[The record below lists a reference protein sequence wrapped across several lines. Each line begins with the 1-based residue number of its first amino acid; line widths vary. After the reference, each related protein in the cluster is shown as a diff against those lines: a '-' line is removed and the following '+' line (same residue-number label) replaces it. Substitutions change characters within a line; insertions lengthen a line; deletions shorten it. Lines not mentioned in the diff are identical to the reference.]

1 MGGGQSVDRS
11 GQCGIVGASACRGIP
26 FYLATLGDGMK
37 ERQEFHTVVLLIILA
52 LVVANFTLLVMV
64 LR

>member
-1 MGGGQSVDRS
+1 
-11 GQCGIVGASACRGIP
+11 
-26 FYLATLGDGMK
+26 MK